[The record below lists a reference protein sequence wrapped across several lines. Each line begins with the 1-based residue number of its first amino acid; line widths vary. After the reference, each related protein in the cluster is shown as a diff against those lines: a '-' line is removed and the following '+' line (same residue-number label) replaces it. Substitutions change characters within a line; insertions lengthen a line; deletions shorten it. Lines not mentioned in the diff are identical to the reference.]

1 MFNDNDEYLIGF
13 SPEPIPFA
21 DFEKQLLKI
30 KQEISKSNKIDCIL
44 DDYKNIPY
52 YFKKNL
58 ESKNMPSIKDVA
70 SFYVLISYL
79 VDENKQKFDRNEY
92 YAEFFKEQ
100 WDEKKEFLYS
110 VAAKEE
116 TDLFKD
122 LEIDIVKG
130 SIYKIKK
137 YFLENNKIKDI
148 RGASTILDYLNIEA
162 TINYLEE
169 KYVKECS
176 IYCGGGNVLLIVP
189 KGEGQ
194 KVCKEL
200 EELYSKVSL
209 TAKVA
214 FEHITCK
221 LNDLVRYSDI
231 MRKLNEK
238 LEERKKIKIYEIN
251 PDNNLEKIKIEGK
264 EIYFKYEKISDKKVC
279 KLCSVRDAKYKAY
292 TPEGEIPVCPSCL
305 RKNTVGK
312 DKERFYD
319 EFCKYIKA
327 KFKPDYNMKNRYKIN
342 SINDISDTRGYVAVI
357 YADGNN
363 MGNVVKNIKT
373 PFAHMYFSRKL
384 DENTKKSVY
393 ESIYEIMGED
403 AKFEAIALGGD
414 EVFLIVPADVSLAL
428 IAKIIEKFDKASNYK
443 LTISAGICIAKYN
456 TPLQNMF
463 DISLQSLKNAKKYA
477 RKTGKNEGTVDVVVI
492 EGSSYFSLG
501 DKRTSLFP
509 MTCSRLFKVL
519 EIVNKMKKDKDIKK
533 NQIYKLKYA
542 ANNMDSIN
550 EFQLFYL
557 YQQARNSPKYT
568 EYVSQIFD
576 IEDGYFSGLI
586 KLKDYRT
593 GEKIFISPWDDIALL
608 MNYTGGVES
617 EPS

>member
-1 MFNDNDEYLIGF
+1 MFNDNDEYLEGLN
-13 SPEPIPFA
+13 PEPISFA
-21 DFEKQLLKI
+21 EFEKQIFQIKRKI
-30 KQEISKSNKIDCIL
+30 SESNRIDSIL
-44 DDYKNIPY
+44 DDYRNIPY
-52 YFKKNL
+52 YFKKDVKGKL
-58 ESKNMPSIKDVA
+58 MPSIKDVA

-79 VDENKQKFDRNEY
+79 ISEDKKEFDRNKY
-92 YAEFFKEQ
+92 YIEFFENQ

-110 VAAKEE
+110 MAINKEV
-116 TDLFKD
+116 DLFRD

-162 TINYLEE
+162 TLNYLEE
-169 KYVKECS
+169 KYIKECS

-189 KGEGQ
+189 KGAGQ
-194 KVCKEL
+194 NICKEL
-200 EELYSKVSL
+200 EELYTEVSL
-209 TAKVA
+209 TAKIA
-214 FEHITCK
+214 FEYVTCK
-221 LNDLVRYSDI
+221 LNELVRYSDI
-231 MRKLNEK
+231 MRILNEK

-251 PDNNLEKIKIEGK
+251 PDNDLEKIKIEGK
-264 EIYFKYEKISDKKVC
+264 EVRFKYETINDKKVC

-312 DKERFYD
+312 DRERFYD
-319 EFCKYIKA
+319 EFCKYIKS
-327 KFKPDYNMKNRYKIN
+327 KFKPNYNMKNRYEIN
-342 SINDISDTRGYVAVI
+342 SINDISDSRGYIAVI

-363 MGNVVKNIKT
+363 MGNVIKNIET
-373 PFAHMYFSRKL
+373 PFQQMYFSRKL
-384 DENTKKSVY
+384 DEITKQSVY
-393 ESIYEIMGED
+393 ESLYEVMGED
-403 AKFEAIALGGD
+403 VKFEAIALGGD
-414 EVFLIVPADVSLAL
+414 DVFLIVPADVSLVVS
-428 IAKIIEKFDKASNYK
+428 AKIIDKFNKAFKYK
-443 LTISAGICIAKYN
+443 MTISAGICIAKYN

-463 DISLQSLKNAKKYA
+463 NISQQSLKNAKKYL
-477 RKTGKNEGTVDVVVI
+477 KKIDENDGTVDIIVI

-519 EIVNKMKKDKDIKK
+519 KIVSKMKNDEKIKK

-542 ANNMDSIN
+542 ANNMESIN

-557 YQQARNSPKYT
+557 YQQARNSKKYT

-576 IEDGYFSGLI
+576 IEDGYFSGLV

-593 GEKIFISPWDDIALL
+593 GEKVFISPWDDIALL
-608 MNYTGGVES
+608 MNYTGGVENG
-617 EPS
+617 PS